1 MENGRSCPF
10 GRNPLSLSLVSED
23 GAVDGSILDAENRPI
38 TCIAF
43 YIYIYMYKMYVSE
56 GGEIRDSTG
65 FHILRFKEQSSGP
78 D

>member
-23 GAVDGSILDAENRPI
+23 GAVDGSILDTENRPI

-43 YIYIYMYKMYVSE
+43 YIYIYKMYVSG

>member
-1 MENGRSCPF
+1 M
-10 GRNPLSLSLVSED
+10 
-23 GAVDGSILDAENRPI
+23 VDGSILDAENRPI

-43 YIYIYMYKMYVSE
+43 YIYIYKMYVSG